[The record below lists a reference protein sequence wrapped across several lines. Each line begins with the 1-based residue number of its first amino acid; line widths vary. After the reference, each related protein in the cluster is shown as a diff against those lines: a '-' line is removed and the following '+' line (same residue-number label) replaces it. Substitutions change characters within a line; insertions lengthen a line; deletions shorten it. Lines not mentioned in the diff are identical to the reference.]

1 MEELEQHLRKNYTKR
16 NVIIFTR
23 KVMLVKDFL
32 QEREVNLVFAL
43 SGSEVEEDIDSGNKK

>member
-1 MEELEQHLRKNYTKR
+1 
-16 NVIIFTR
+16 
-23 KVMLVKDFL
+23 MLVKDFL